1 MGESSVASVPGF
13 TDGVTEIVTDMG
25 SVNEFIWSLFGDFL
39 NLFVEYPLIAY
50 PVLFAILGGAI
61 ALVVRIVRK
70 FGVRGRT
77 R

>member
-1 MGESSVASVPGF
+1 MESSVPAAAGF
-13 TDGVTEIVTDMG
+13 TEGVTGIITDMG
-25 SVNEFIWSLFGDFL
+25 SVSTFIWSLFSEFL

-50 PVLFAILGGAI
+50 PVLFAILGGAT
-61 ALVVRIVRK
+61 ALVIRIVRK